1 MLLFSF
7 RVFCRKRNP
16 FCISSSYLKVPH
28 SLCLK
33 FIYFFPKFFFCFQQ
47 IIPLN
52 PCQPLFIKKQKIFFF
67 CFLLFLLSAKAE
79 MEFLY
84 LAVSAH
90 PGFPKMPDS
99 SYNLLSK
106 THIYTILSFGQSKT
120 LNSLFI
126 VDDT

>member
-1 MLLFSF
+1 MSKKKSIL
-7 RVFCRKRNP
+7 
-16 FCISSSYLKVPH
+16 
-28 SLCLK
+28 
-33 FIYFFPKFFFCFQQ
+33 YFFILPKSSPFIMFEIHLFLSKVFLLLPANYTIESLSA
-47 IIPLN
+47 IIH
-52 PCQPLFIKKQKIFFF
+52 KKTENFFF

-84 LAVSAH
+84 LADSAH